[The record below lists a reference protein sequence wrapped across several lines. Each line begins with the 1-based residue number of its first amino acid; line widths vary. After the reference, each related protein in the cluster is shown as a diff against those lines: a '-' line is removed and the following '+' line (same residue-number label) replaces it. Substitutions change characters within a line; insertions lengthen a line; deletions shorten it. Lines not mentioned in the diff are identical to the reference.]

1 MNLDDPAIRVCI
13 YCGSPRPEELLPQCA
28 HGIVA
33 TVRGNERRAAARLF
47 VDFQT
52 MHASRAAFITK
63 LGLAVEKGT
72 ATIDHAPAFDHAGDN
87 VVPLHDR
94 DVLVTP
100 SDDGGMAGWEFDAL
114 FSHRRSATEPER

>member
-1 MNLDDPAIRVCI
+1 MKRDDDPAIRVCI

-52 MHASRAAFITK
+52 MHASRAAFIER
-63 LGLAVEKGT
+63 LDEAVANGM
-72 ATIDHAPAFDHAGDN
+72 ATIDHAPAFDDVGDN
-87 VVPLHDR
+87 VVPMHDR
-94 DVLVTP
+94 VV
-100 SDDGGMAGWEFDAL
+100 MVA
-114 FSHRRSATEPER
+114 RSGS